1 MGPFLLFIEKY
12 LRGRKIERIK
22 RKLNINVFNS
32 GLK

>member
-12 LRGRKIERIK
+12 LRGREMERIK
-22 RKLNINVFNS
+22 RMLSLNVLNS

>member
-12 LRGRKIERIK
+12 LRGREMGRIK
-22 RKLNINVFNS
+22 RMLNLNVFNG